1 MVINIITHNAQTFEG
16 TEITSRLGA
25 IEEFYSGELKHGQ
38 KFDDNDGGLFIYTG
52 IGKYVGADKH
62 DAPQIFPFDFPS
74 GAGFPADGTQAGE
87 PLLSPSIN
95 RDGETHRDLP
105 PLKLHVQITK
115 GDWDIWARYTRGG
128 QQGVWDM
135 ERLTSEADPNTSPPG
150 DTKPNSYGYQQAT
163 AYVGHK
169 KELTENITLDMAFSY
184 DMSDFERYILERAND
199 AYREDEYHGKALL
212 RWQPNDQHKFAFGG
226 EITHN
231 ELGLKSPGWPDMA
244 AINARLNPMPRWST
258 NMYSI
263 LGEHQWTI
271 SDQWTSFLGARIDDH
286 TYTERMFSP
295 RASLVYTPNRKD
307 TYKLMWARS
316 VRANFE
322 EEMKAQAMAGGGSSN
337 PEKLDSI
344 ELRYERQQS
353 KNLDLA
359 ASVFVHYNLELISWS
374 QSQMCSAS
382 TGTQRDY
389 GAELEASYHTED
401 TRLMISH
408 GYTKLYDFSLEPGKD
423 TYVTAKPYGYGDDL
437 ANWSNHIT
445 KLTAQHKLDDK
456 WTLDASLRIYWGF
469 PGMKD
474 WNNYRDYANTS
485 TSLIESGWERAYRG
499 NYYLNLGLQYK
510 PSNNLTIGLT
520 GYNLLGIFNEDF
532 NKRNYLRSYGDFRDQ
547 AVAVAVSVTYKF

>member
-1 MVINIITHNAQTFEG
+1 
-16 TEITSRLGA
+16 
-25 IEEFYSGELKHGQ
+25 
-38 KFDDNDGGLFIYTG
+38 
-52 IGKYVGADKH
+52 
-62 DAPQIFPFDFPS
+62 
-74 GAGFPADGTQAGE
+74 
-87 PLLSPSIN
+87 
-95 RDGETHRDLP
+95 
-105 PLKLHVQITK
+105 
-115 GDWDIWARYTRGG
+115 
-128 QQGVWDM
+128 M

-150 DTKPNSYGYQQAT
+150 DTQPNSYGYQQTT
-163 AYVGHK
+163 AYVGYK
-169 KELTENITLDMAFSY
+169 QELTKKVDVDYAFSY
-184 DMSDFERYILERAND
+184 DMLDFERFTKEMNRD
-199 AYREDEYHGKALL
+199 AYREDEYYGKMLL
-212 RWQPNDQHKFAFGG
+212 RWQPNERHKFAIGG
-226 EITHN
+226 EISHH
-231 ELGLKSPGWPDMA
+231 ELGLKSSGWPEVH
-244 AINARLNPMPRWST
+244 AISARLNSMPRWST

-271 SDQWTSFLGARIDDH
+271 CEKLTSFIGARVDDH

-295 RASLVYTPNRKD
+295 RASLVYTPNKKD

-322 EEMKAQAMAGGGSSN
+322 EEMKDQVMAGAGDDSS

-344 ELRYERQQS
+344 ELRYERQHS
-353 KNLDLA
+353 KNLDFA
-359 ASVFVHYNLELISWS
+359 ASVFIHYSLELISWS
-374 QSQMCSAS
+374 QSQMCSTS

-408 GYTKLYDFSLEPGKD
+408 GYTKLYDFYLEPGKD

-445 KLTAQHKLDDK
+445 KLTAQHKLDDR

-474 WNNYRDYANTS
+474 WNNYRDYANTP
-485 TSLIESGWERAYRG
+485 TSLIEPGWERAYRG

-532 NKRNYLRSYGDFRDQ
+532 NKRNYLRSYGDFRSHAP
-547 AVAVAVSVTYKF
+547 AVAVAMIYKF